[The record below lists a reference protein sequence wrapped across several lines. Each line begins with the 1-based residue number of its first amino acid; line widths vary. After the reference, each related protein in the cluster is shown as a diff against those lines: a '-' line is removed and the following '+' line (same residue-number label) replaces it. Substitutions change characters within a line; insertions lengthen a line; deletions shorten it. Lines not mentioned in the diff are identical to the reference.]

1 MRAANCPPSGRR
13 HLRLTRE
20 TRRWKWRL
28 ETNLWHSRP
37 LARATALALAAS
49 PVRARRR
56 RQTCGQN
63 NALVLGRHCVQ
74 GTVSC
79 SVVAEHSTQR
89 EQALARADGQG
100 GSAEMTCVS
109 PELLGSDS
117 KVLEQGVF
125 VYFVFAVVLGE
136 GGSPKIVCS
145 GWLAGRDIAAATV
158 IHVHVHVHA
167 HVTCTC
173 KVLVGAQ

>member
-1 MRAANCPPSGRR
+1 
-13 HLRLTRE
+13 
-20 TRRWKWRL
+20 
-28 ETNLWHSRP
+28 
-37 LARATALALAAS
+37 
-49 PVRARRR
+49 
-56 RQTCGQN
+56 
-63 NALVLGRHCVQ
+63 
-74 GTVSC
+74 
-79 SVVAEHSTQR
+79 
-89 EQALARADGQG
+89 
-100 GSAEMTCVS
+100 MTCVS

-167 HVTCTC
+167 HVTC

>member
-125 VYFVFAVVLGE
+125 VYFVFACGVIRGR
-136 GGSPKIVCS
+136 GKPKNCLLWMARGTGHRCRYS
-145 GWLAGRDIAAATV
+145 D
-158 IHVHVHVHA
+158 
-167 HVTCTC
+167 TC